1 MNDHPRL
8 ACLPSDVPSTRRVMI
23 RFVPVHRSSFS
34 CNSRWSEQK
43 FCLGPAWNL
52 QEPKRMTKF
61 LHQFLKLDIEN
72 NVIRKG
78 KRRKSF
84 PDLRDNL
91 PTNGWRIYKLH
102 FFFVKWS
109 KSFLSFWFSGWT
121 LLTYTCIIHYLS
133 EKFTVEPS
141 LTNTALNAWR
151 FPFPVSSNW
160 KFETIWTRINLQIDK
175 FSL

>member
-8 ACLPSDVPSTRRVMI
+8 AYLPSDVPSTRRVMI

-34 CNSRWSEQK
+34 CSSRWSEQK
-43 FCLGPAWNL
+43 FSLGPAWNL

-61 LHQFLKLDIEN
+61 LYRFLKLNIEN
-72 NVIRKG
+72 NVIGKG

-91 PTNGWRIYKLH
+91 PTNDWWIYNLH
-102 FFFVKWS
+102 FFFFKWS
-109 KSFLSFWFSGWT
+109 KSFLSFWFAGWN

-141 LTNTALNAWR
+141 VTNTALNAWR
-151 FPFPVSSNW
+151 FSFPVSSNW

>member
-8 ACLPSDVPSTRRVMI
+8 AYLPSDVPSTRRVMI

-34 CNSRWSEQK
+34 CSSRWSEQK
-43 FCLGPAWNL
+43 FSLGPAWNL

-61 LHQFLKLDIEN
+61 LYRFLKLNIEN
-72 NVIRKG
+72 NVIGKG
-78 KRRKSF
+78 KCRKSF

-91 PTNGWRIYKLH
+91 PTNDWWIYNLH
-102 FFFVKWS
+102 FFFFKWS
-109 KSFLSFWFSGWT
+109 KSFLSFWFAGWY

-141 LTNTALNAWR
+141 VTTLHLTR
-151 FPFPVSSNW
+151 EDFPSQWVLIESS
-160 KFETIWTRINLQIDK
+160 KQFEPA
-175 FSL
+175 

>member
-8 ACLPSDVPSTRRVMI
+8 AYLPSDVPSTRRVMI

-34 CNSRWSEQK
+34 CSSRWSEQK
-43 FCLGPAWNL
+43 FSLGPAWNL

-61 LHQFLKLDIEN
+61 LYRFLKLNIEN
-72 NVIRKG
+72 NVIGKG

-91 PTNGWRIYKLH
+91 PTNDWWIYNLH
-102 FFFVKWS
+102 FFFFKRS
-109 KSFLSFWFSGWT
+109 KSFLSFWFAGWN

-141 LTNTALNAWR
+141 VTNTALNAWR
-151 FPFPVSSNW
+151 FSFPVSSNW
-160 KFETIWTRINLQIDK
+160 KFGTIWTRINLQIDK